1 MMFSRLGQFFANNT
15 SVLAPEAVTAFEQ
28 LGMPKTANML
38 RASIQF
44 FGTLYPRDR
53 VIREQRITRA
63 VWIRCYSATGIGRLH
78 GGRNRRR
85 KRWLLACRKQL
96 CARALTNRLLCPKA
110 SCLSQPAP
118 ATPTFGATK
127 LFTVLAC
134 GPYFKRYVFK
144 QIKVF
149 NLCKK

>member
-1 MMFSRLGQFFANNT
+1 MTEPKHFCANSLNKPGNSHRETKSPIRITLGSSRNNERWTRWIIANNT
-15 SVLAPEAVTAFEQ
+15 GVLAPEAVTAFEQ

-53 VIREQRITRA
+53 VIREQRIPRA

-96 CARALTNRLLCPKA
+96 CARALTRRLLCPKA
-110 SCLSQPAP
+110 SCLS
-118 ATPTFGATK
+118 
-127 LFTVLAC
+127 
-134 GPYFKRYVFK
+134 
-144 QIKVF
+144 
-149 NLCKK
+149 

>member
-1 MMFSRLGQFFANNT
+1 MFSRLGQFFANNT

-63 VWIRCYSATGIGRLH
+63 VWGDAIPQLELEDSMAVEIEEEN
-78 GGRNRRR
+78 GGFWHAANNYAQER
-85 KRWLLACRKQL
+85 
-96 CARALTNRLLCPKA
+96 
-110 SCLSQPAP
+110 
-118 ATPTFGATK
+118 
-127 LFTVLAC
+127 
-134 GPYFKRYVFK
+134 
-144 QIKVF
+144 
-149 NLCKK
+149 